1 MSGGRTRWTKPVQH
15 QQLARRPN
23 NPTPVLSVM
32 APIGESKNPIKGGK
46 NEKKKFGIS
55 QVFHH
60 HGRQFHHESKEPTN
74 RQRHTGNSLFVCSDF
89 SLVLC
94 FSSTF
99 LVGFRAKV
107 FPYIYLFCIA
117 FGQQNDGWVSYWS
130 IQATQSAFMGHT
142 QNPQEQSLPR
152 EKGELAPLSKVERRG
167 KTPAP
172 CVARVLINIPS
183 RPLKLFLIF
192 LLLRQRPGKVIS
204 NGQQRKQNIARPV
217 CREAVGA
224 SERYDGGRKRER
236 GGRKEKK
243 KKLSAVFY
251 WSDGGEARA
260 LGALESFGSAA
271 TPLLR
276 AYTQTIPSSLS
287 FPPILYTYIY
297 IYTMW
302 HVICVD
308 PRRRSFNSGGIFRHP
323 ISEAQSLLLL

>member
-142 QNPQEQSLPR
+142 R
-152 EKGELAPLSKVERRG
+152 
-167 KTPAP
+167 KTPKN
-172 CVARVLINIPS
+172 R
-183 RPLKLFLIF
+183 
-192 LLLRQRPGKVIS
+192 
-204 NGQQRKQNIARPV
+204 V
-217 CREAVGA
+217 CRERKGNLRRSPKLRGGGRRRPRVSPGCWSTFQVDLSNCFLFSCSCVSGRGKWYPTASKGNKISRGLCA
-224 SERYDGGRKRER
+224 EKLSERVRDTMEGEREREEEGRKKKRSSRPSFIDPTAEKRE
-236 GGRKEKK
+236 
-243 KKLSAVFY
+243 L
-251 WSDGGEARA
+251 
-260 LGALESFGSAA
+260 
-271 TPLLR
+271 
-276 AYTQTIPSSLS
+276 
-287 FPPILYTYIY
+287 
-297 IYTMW
+297 
-302 HVICVD
+302 
-308 PRRRSFNSGGIFRHP
+308 
-323 ISEAQSLLLL
+323 